1 MSIRSI
7 RARLAADPALGAG
20 NVLTTRIAL
29 GEGLDEP
36 LLTFDTPVDDHAAW
50 QPFTLRELDLAVRS
64 RAAALHEL
72 GIGRRDPVVVWST
85 AAADHVLTF
94 LAAARLGAIPALLN
108 PNLDGEKAALY
119 IHRLRASGIL
129 TDAEHRER
137 LAGYDPGAP
146 LLPDVATLGLGD
158 PAKAPEP
165 YRHWGGDPVAI
176 THSSGTT
183 GLPKAVVHSHDSLY
197 AAIRYRLALPRP
209 QGSERMLSALPA
221 PHAATLIISNL
232 VMSQHAQLAVLSSQT
247 GAGVLDAIE
256 RWQPGG
262 VIGFAATWADLAR
275 HDLSERQ
282 LQSVALWWNT
292 GDCAHEAHIRR
303 LIAVGSRESVS
314 REGRVRTP
322 GSVFVDGLGSTEM
335 GHSHFFISHS
345 QGSDRYGRCVGRP
358 HAFVD
363 CAVLA
368 PDGSELGPHEIGELG
383 TKSPTLALGYWNDS
397 VTTYRTRVRG
407 YFLTGDLMYRDEEGY
422 YYHVDRAVDSVDL
435 GNGHRLLT
443 AMSEERVLA
452 ACPDVLDCTV
462 VAVRENGAVVTD
474 VLLQLA
480 PQADQLADR
489 SKEVTAALD
498 EWTAATVRR
507 VLVVPDERIPLGP
520 TGKVR
525 KILLRERHLAESEA
539 AESEAAALAGNPE

>member
-1 MSIRSI
+1 MATGHREGPPTVSIRSI
-7 RARLAADPALGAG
+7 RARLADDPAVGAG

-50 QPFTLRELDLAVRS
+50 QPFTLRELDRAVRA
-64 RAAALHEL
+64 RAAALHGL
-72 GIGRRDPVVVWST
+72 GIGRRDPVVIYAT
-85 AAADHVLTF
+85 AAADHVLGF
-94 LAAARLGAIPALLN
+94 LALARLGAIPALLN
-108 PNLDGEKAALY
+108 PNLDGEKAARY
-119 IHRLRASGIL
+119 IHRLRAAGVL
-129 TDAEHRER
+129 TDPAHREL
-137 LAGYDPGAP
+137 LAGHDPGAP
-146 LLPDVATLGLGD
+146 LLPEIASLALGD
-158 PAKAPEP
+158 PDDAPEP

-197 AAIRYRLALPRP
+197 AAIRHRLALPRP
-209 QGSERMLSALPA
+209 QGSERMLSALPS
-221 PHAATLIISNL
+221 PHAATLIITNL
-232 VMSQHAQLAVLSSQT
+232 ALSSQAQLALLSAQ
-247 GAGVLDAIE
+247 GGEGVLDAVE
-256 RWQPGG
+256 SWQPHG

-275 HDLSERQ
+275 HDLSSRQ
-282 LQSVALWWNT
+282 LDSVALWWNT

-303 LIAVGSRESVS
+303 LIATGSRAGVT
-314 REGRVRTP
+314 RAGRVRTP

-335 GHSHFFISHS
+335 GHSHFFITHS
-345 QGSDRYGRCVGRP
+345 QDTDRYGRCVGRP

-363 CAVLA
+363 CVVLG

-407 YFLTGDLMYRDEEGY
+407 YFLTGDLVYRDEEGY

-435 GNGHRLLT
+435 GDGHRLHT

-452 ACPDVLDCTV
+452 ACPEVLDCTV
-462 VAVRENGAVVTD
+462 VAVREGDRVVTD
-474 VLLQLA
+474 VLLQLD
-480 PQADQLADR
+480 PKTDRLADR
-489 SKEVTAALD
+489 TEEVTAAL
-498 EWTAATVRR
+498 EERVAATVRR
-507 VLVVPDERIPLGP
+507 VLVVSDDRIPLGP

-525 KILLRERHLAESEA
+525 KVLLREWHLAGA
-539 AESEAAALAGNPE
+539 RAGR

>member
-7 RARLAADPALGAG
+7 RARLADDPAVGAG

-50 QPFTLRELDLAVRS
+50 QPFTLRELDRAVRA
-64 RAAALHEL
+64 RAAALHGL
-72 GIGRRDPVVVWST
+72 GIGRRDPVVIYAT
-85 AAADHVLTF
+85 AAADHVLGF
-94 LAAARLGAIPALLN
+94 LALARLGAIPALLN
-108 PNLDGEKAALY
+108 PNLDGEKAARY
-119 IHRLRASGIL
+119 IHRLRAAGVL
-129 TDAEHRER
+129 TEGVRGRVPRQEHPR
-137 LAGYDPGAP
+137 
-146 LLPDVATLGLGD
+146 
-158 PAKAPEP
+158 P

-197 AAIRYRLALPRP
+197 AAIRHRLALPRP
-209 QGSERMLSALPA
+209 QGSERMLSALPS
-221 PHAATLIISNL
+221 PHAATLIITNL
-232 VMSQHAQLAVLSSQT
+232 ALSSQAQLALLSAQ
-247 GAGVLDAIE
+247 GGEGVLDAVE
-256 RWQPGG
+256 SWQPHG

-275 HDLSERQ
+275 HDLSSRQ
-282 LQSVALWWNT
+282 LDSVALWWNT

-303 LIAVGSRESVS
+303 LIATGSRAGVT
-314 REGRVRTP
+314 RAGRVRTP

-335 GHSHFFISHS
+335 GHSHFFITHS
-345 QGSDRYGRCVGRP
+345 QDTDRYGRCVGRP

-363 CAVLA
+363 CVVLG

-407 YFLTGDLMYRDEEGY
+407 YFLTGDLVYRDEEGY

-435 GNGHRLLT
+435 GDGHRLHT

-452 ACPDVLDCTV
+452 ACPEVLDCTV
-462 VAVRENGAVVTD
+462 VAVREGDRVVTD
-474 VLLQLA
+474 VLLQLD
-480 PQADQLADR
+480 PKTDRLADR
-489 SKEVTAALD
+489 TEEVTAAL
-498 EWTAATVRR
+498 EERVAATVRR
-507 VLVVPDERIPLGP
+507 VLVVSDDRIPLGP

-525 KILLRERHLAESEA
+525 KVLLREWHLAGA
-539 AESEAAALAGNPE
+539 RAGR